1 MPHKPRKRFG
11 QYFLH
16 DPQVIQNIVNCI
28 APRPGDAMVEIGAGM
43 GAITLPLLKQAGT
56 LAVVELD
63 RDLIPRLEASCKN
76 VGALKLHNADALKFD
91 FRALA
96 PRIGGL
102 RVVGNLPYNIST
114 PLIFH
119 LLESADVLADMH
131 FMMQKEVVDRITAIA
146 GSRAYGRLSV
156 MVQYRCRCERMFYVG
171 RGAFRPSPQVDSAFV
186 RLIPYKTPPYPARD
200 EPRFALIVNHAFSHR
215 RKTLR
220 NALDGL
226 LKPEDIKA
234 AGIDYSLRGET
245 LTVEE
250 FVRLANQSALDKK
263 PLISTEAG

>member
-11 QYFLH
+11 QHFLH
-16 DPQVIQNIVNCI
+16 DPQVIQTIVECI
-28 APRPGDAMVEIGAGM
+28 APRPGDTMIEIGAGM
-43 GAITLPLLKQAGT
+43 GAITLPLLKQVGT

-63 RDLIPRLEASCKN
+63 RDLIPRLESSCKN
-76 VGALKLHNADALKFD
+76 AGVLKLHNEDALKFN

-96 PRIGGL
+96 PHRGGL

-119 LLESADVLADMH
+119 LLKSADVIADMH
-131 FMMQKEVVDRITAIA
+131 FLMQKEVVDRIIAPA
-146 GSRAYGRLSV
+146 GSRDYGRLSV
-156 MVQYRCRCERMFYVG
+156 MIQYRCHSERMFHVE
-171 RGAFRPSPQVDSAFV
+171 RGAFHPSPQVDSALV
-186 RLIPYKTPPYPARD
+186 RLIPYQTLPYPVRD
-200 EPRFALIVNHAFSHR
+200 EPRFALIVNHAFSQR

-226 LKPEDIKA
+226 LTLEDIRA
-234 AGIDYSLRGET
+234 AGIDSSVRGET

-250 FVRLANQSALDKK
+250 FVRLSTRPVVADGD
-263 PLISTEAG
+263 LI